1 MKTVEQPCL
10 SVRNEYKSSLPFV
23 TDVWELRAWAALL
36 CCVESRVRSVGDTL
50 WVRVSVCEWELTEL
64 SGFNLS
70 KSGLWIFL
78 RYVCCHICSWHNK
91 FLDCALVIT
100 VNLLLTTG
108 ALVLSLKNLNYL
120 VLDKKNGENLFFF
133 VSSNLNIFF
142 IWQHIGSSLFYLK
155 PTAVKINS
163 PADWNALFLM
173 WKWSLPTFLFKGS
186 LKPFKIL
193 FCNWYCQDCLSE
205 SNYTDDL
212 VERNLLQNLDVGMKD
227 NT

>member
-108 ALVLSLKNLNYL
+108 ALVLCLKNLNYL
-120 VLDKKNGENLFFF
+120 VLDKKMERICFFC
-133 VSSNLNIFF
+133 F
-142 IWQHIGSSLFYLK
+142 IKFEYIFYL
-155 PTAVKINS
+155 TAHRVQ
-163 PADWNALFLM
+163 F
-173 WKWSLPTFLFKGS
+173 
-186 LKPFKIL
+186 IL
-193 FCNWYCQDCLSE
+193 FETHSC
-205 SNYTDDL
+205 
-212 VERNLLQNLDVGMKD
+212 
-227 NT
+227 